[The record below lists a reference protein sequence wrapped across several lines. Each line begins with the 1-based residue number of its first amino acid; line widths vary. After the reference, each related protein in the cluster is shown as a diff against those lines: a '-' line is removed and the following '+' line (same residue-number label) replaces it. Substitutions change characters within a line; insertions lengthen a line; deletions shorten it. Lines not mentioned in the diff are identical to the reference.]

1 MTSNAQQNRF
11 FANTRGRAACLVHET
26 LGGFSPHAARRLRLL
41 GRAAARHGHDATDYT
56 RSYTARSF
64 VPHFA
69 QRISS
74 ACVLHGA
81 AGMIKYLSKLRK
93 ARLEAPGAAGH
104 KA

>member
-1 MTSNAQQNRF
+1 MSSN
-11 FANTRGRAACLVHET
+11 T
-26 LGGFSPHAARRLRLL
+26 PHRPRLAARPLSGL

-64 VPHFA
+64 VPHYS

-74 ACVLHGA
+74 ACVMHGA
-81 AGMIKYLSKLRK
+81 AGMIKYLTTLRK
-93 ARLEAPGAAGH
+93 ARLEAPGAGGH

>member
-1 MTSNAQQNRF
+1 MLGDYKDALINRK
-11 FANTRGRAACLVHET
+11 ARVHLLVHET
-26 LGGFSPHAARRLRLL
+26 LGGFSPHAARRLRLVV
-41 GRAAARHGHDATDYT
+41 RAAAKHGHDATDYT

-64 VPHFA
+64 VPHYA